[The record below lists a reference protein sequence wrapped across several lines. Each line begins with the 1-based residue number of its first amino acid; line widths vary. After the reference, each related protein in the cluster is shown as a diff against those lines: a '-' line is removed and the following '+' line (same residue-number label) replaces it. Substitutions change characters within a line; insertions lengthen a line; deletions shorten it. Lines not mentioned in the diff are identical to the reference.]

1 MKIVVA
7 PNAFKGSLTAKAAAT
22 AISSG
27 VRRVLPEAEIVEVPV
42 ADGGDGLL
50 CVTDGISAGKL
61 HRVTVSNPL
70 QEKITAEFWHNP
82 ESKTAIIE
90 MALASG
96 LVLLDEKRRDPTRTT
111 TLGTGQLI
119 SAALDCGAQKIY
131 VGIGG
136 SATNDGGIGMAHAL
150 GIRFLNDKGKAL
162 TPTGNSLGKIRSID
176 TSNLDPR
183 IRERSFIAVCDVN
196 NPLCGDQGAA
206 RIYGP
211 QKGATPAQIEELDLG
226 LQNLAAIIERD
237 LGLKVLKLPG
247 AGAAGGLGAGLL
259 AFLNA
264 RLKKGIDV
272 VLELVDLKNK
282 LQGADLLLT
291 GEGQIDRQTAFGKA
305 PAGVAALAKEK
316 NIPCIAIAGSI
327 GSELG
332 KLHDGGIN
340 AVFSIC
346 PGPLTLEDALNQ
358 AEKLLS
364 QSSEQVLRAFLAGRD
379 LLRVHQPLTKD

>member
-22 AISSG
+22 AISFG

-50 CVTDGISAGKL
+50 CVADGISAGKL
-61 HRVTVSNPL
+61 RRVTVSNPL
-70 QEKITAEFWHNP
+70 QEKITAEFWYNP

-150 GIRFLNDKGKAL
+150 GVRFLNSKGKAL
-162 TPTGNSLGKIRSID
+162 TPTGNSLGEIRSID

-183 IRERSFIAVCDVN
+183 VGERSFIAVCDVN

-206 RIYGP
+206 HTYGP
-211 QKGATPAQIEELDLG
+211 QKGATPAQVKKLDLG

-237 LGLKVLKLPG
+237 LGIKVLELPG
-247 AGAAGGLGAGLL
+247 AGAAGGLGAGLF

-264 RLKKGIDV
+264 RLEKGIDV

-282 LQGADLLLT
+282 LKGADLLLT

-327 GSELG
+327 GSELEE
-332 KLHDGGIN
+332 LHHGGIN

-346 PGPLTLEDALNQ
+346 PGPLTLDNALNQ
-358 AEKLLS
+358 AEKLLN
-364 QSSEQVLRAFLAGRD
+364 QSSEQVIRAFLAGRD
-379 LLRVHQPLTKD
+379 FLRVHQPLAKD